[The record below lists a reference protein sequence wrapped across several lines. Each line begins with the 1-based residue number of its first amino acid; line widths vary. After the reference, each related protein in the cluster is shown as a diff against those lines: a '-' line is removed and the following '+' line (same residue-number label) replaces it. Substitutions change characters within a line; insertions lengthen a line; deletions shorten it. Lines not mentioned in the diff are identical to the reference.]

1 MSEYKDSKDNPL
13 YRSFGIW
20 SNTVYILKKLISYC
34 PLVIPIAGMGIVC
47 GSIMSYFWGI
57 FGKYVIDLMQSEES
71 VASNTESLLRLIIIA
86 GLVAT
91 VLGLFNTYS
100 ENKTWYRFIYVRM
113 QLILERIDK
122 ALMLNYQM
130 LERPDVLDM
139 HQRATQATDG
149 NNNGVEGMMQ
159 LMVTLGRNLVTVIV
173 TLVAV
178 SVLDWRLVICL
189 ALLAILQY
197 LYYRRIKWCGEN
209 YIYKASL

>member
-13 YRSFGIW
+13 HRSFGIW
-20 SNTVYILKKLISYC
+20 SNTVYIIKKLISYC

>member
-1 MSEYKDSKDNPL
+1 
-13 YRSFGIW
+13 
-20 SNTVYILKKLISYC
+20 
-34 PLVIPIAGMGIVC
+34 
-47 GSIMSYFWGI
+47 
-57 FGKYVIDLMQSEES
+57 
-71 VASNTESLLRLIIIA
+71 
-86 GLVAT
+86 VAT